1 MRKTKTKTNQQGF
14 TLIELL
20 IVIAIIGILASVV
33 LVSLNSGRIKAR
45 DVRRKSDL
53 HQIALALEDY
63 YAGNGTYVV
72 TGTGW
77 NGSSAGWFNYQGGSY
92 SLSIANGLKNLGY
105 FSTPPRDPSISSD
118 NQTPQYMKYQCG
130 NGFYVYA
137 KLENPSANDIATY
150 TASKAAGCANLDAYN
165 MNYALG
171 HK

>member
-1 MRKTKTKTNQQGF
+1 MSKTKTKQQGF

-33 LVSLNSGRIKAR
+33 LVNLNSARTKAR
-45 DVRRKSDL
+45 DARRKSDL
-53 HQIALALEDY
+53 QQIILAMEDY
-63 YAGNGTYVV
+63 WAGNGSYIV
-72 TGTGW
+72 TGTGYS
-77 NGSSAGWFNYQGGSY
+77 GCSCGWFNVQGGAY

-105 FSTPPRDPSISSD
+105 FSTPPRDPNISSD

-137 KLENPSANDIATY
+137 KLENPSADDAATY
-150 TASKAAGCANLDAYN
+150 TAAKTAGCINLDTYG